1 MPDITVEL
9 IGKEDISLGT
19 GSFSRTS
26 RTEAGT
32 STMSQLY
39 AAHIPIK
46 DTAGVIAATNVE
58 EALNENRDAVD
69 VLEATMVI
77 EQSNIDT
84 LETLAGTAIN
94 LTLTNK
100 TGGSLAAND
109 LVQIDTANA
118 SSVKVIV
125 EGADAEYLVATA
137 TIANDASGLFRR
149 IGSVTVATTGTV
161 NIEDY
166 LSASGT
172 AKKAKGSSTKATGN
186 FGIALTAASGNT
198 CTALLWGS
206 TATIP
211 IPIPNTNQ
219 YLRAIH
225 VDTTSDT
232 WTKSSSM
239 TSLGFVVVHVI
250 GGGGGGGGADSG
262 AAGAGGGGGGHAWKR
277 IAEGDLGSTETVT
290 IGAGG
295 AGGATTV
302 TGSTGGT
309 SSFGSHATATGGIG
323 GDQTG
328 GGAEG
333 GRGGIGASGNLNSR
347 GGSGVTAS
355 HGAGTNMPGGTG
367 GSSYLG
373 GGGAGKGTAST
384 GSGSAG
390 DVYGGGGGG
399 ATHNSSGHVGGT
411 GAAGVVVIEEWY

>member
-26 RTEAGT
+26 RTAAGT
-32 STMSQLY
+32 TTMSQLY

-46 DTAGVIAATNVE
+46 DTAGVITATDVE
-58 EALNENRDAVD
+58 EALNENRDAID
-69 VLEATMVI
+69 VLEATMAT

-84 LETLAGTAIN
+84 LQTLAGTAIN

-206 TATIP
+206 TATISASVA
-211 IPIPNTNQ
+211 T
-219 YLRAIH
+219 LRALH

-232 WTKSSSM
+232 WTKPSDLGS
-239 TSLGFVVVHVI
+239 TGFVVVHVV

-262 AAGAGGGGGGHAWKR
+262 AAAAGGGGGGHSWKR
-277 IAEGDLGSTETVT
+277 IAGGSLGSTETVT

-295 AGGATTV
+295 GGGSSGSA
-302 TGSTGGT
+302 GSTGGT
-309 SSFGSHATATGGIG
+309 SSFGSHATATGGVG
-323 GDQTG
+323 GDRTSG
-328 GGAEG
+328 GPEG
-333 GRGGIGASGNLNSR
+333 GRGGVGASGDLNSY

-355 HGAGTNMPGGTG
+355 HAAGSNMFGGTG

-373 GGGAGKGTAST
+373 GGGAGRGSAST

-399 ATHNSSGHVGGT
+399 ATHSSGSGGA